1 MARRDTQRDTQT
13 HFAVSDRR
21 MMGQGTKPS
30 SLHTRSWELAVSRLV
45 L

>member
-1 MARRDTQRDTQT
+1 MVRRDTHRDTQT

-21 MMGQGTKPS
+21 MMDQGTKPS
-30 SLHTRSWELAVSRLV
+30 SVYTRSWELAVARLV